1 MAANKESLLN
11 DIRGAATIPMD
22 SEVRPITDLAESGS
36 GSLVEQLSS
45 LSERILDEVKET
57 NRLVYELFTTDA
69 NQIKEDSSEKQAI
82 RKDPH
87 DASAKLLAGLI
98 SELSFLFQDLKD
110 SLSNMKISSGGGDSD
125 IDFPGGKKILKR
137 LWKGI
142 KSIGKLGAR
151 LAPGA
156 SAVTAAG
163 MGTKDLYD
171 VFSGKNGGA
180 NAENMGGAIG
190 SVAGAGI
197 GVLLAGLIGVGTG
210 GAGLA
215 AGTAIV
221 SGSSAIGNMLGEY
234 IGGLIDTEAP
244 KSNDQKQ
251 YGLPSD
257 NDFTNRFKDLGKQYE
272 SAKAS
277 SPKSEKSSSSKPKKV
292 SAPSVTSGS
301 TSSSKKAETKASVSP
316 SPTTASTKDGGLAS
330 VNPSNTEVSAPTP
343 LKMDALAVGETNS
356 KLSVVAGDSLAED
369 SIEIKSPIVVGEDG
383 SVSSQPIPGGPSKS
397 ISTLALGD
405 VPNPNYTGSAIS
417 IFSEMY
423 V

>member
-1 MAANKESLLN
+1 MVDRESLLN

-22 SEVRPITDLAESGS
+22 SEVRPITDLAEGTS

-69 NQIKEDSSEKQAI
+69 SQLKEDSSEQQAL

-87 DASAKLLAGLI
+87 DASSKLLAGLI
-98 SELSFLFQDLKD
+98 SELSSLFQDLKD
-110 SLSNMKISSGGGDSD
+110 SLSNMKISSGGDSD
-125 IDFPGGKKILKR
+125 IDLPGGKKMLKR

-151 LAPGA
+151 VAPGV

-171 VFSGKNGGA
+171 IFSGKNGGA
-180 NAENMGGAIG
+180 NAENIGGAIG

-197 GVLLAGLIGVGTG
+197 GVLLAGLVGVGTG

-221 SGSSAIGNMLGEY
+221 GGSSAIGNMLGEY
-234 IGGLIDTEAP
+234 IGGLIDSETPKTE
-244 KSNDQKQ
+244 QKQ
-251 YGLPSD
+251 FGLPSD
-257 NDFTNRFKDLGKQYE
+257 NPINNQLTDLSKQYE
-272 SAKAS
+272 ASKANSAKAQS
-277 SPKSEKSSSSKPKKV
+277 TPTSDAKKV
-292 SAPSVTSGS
+292 SAPSVASGALSSPKIAETVES
-301 TSSSKKAETKASVSP
+301 TSVDP
-316 SPTTASTKDGGLAS
+316 STVNTQTGGLAE
-330 VNPSNTEVSAPTP
+330 VNQRQTDISSSPITSDS
-343 LKMDALAVGETNS
+343 LAMEESTA
-356 KLSVVAGDSLAED
+356 KLSVVAGDSLKED
-369 SIEIKSPIVVGEDG
+369 SVEVKAPIVIGEDG
-383 SVSSQPIPGGPSKS
+383 SVAKQPIPGGPATST
-397 ISTLALGD
+397 STLALGD
-405 VPNPNYTGSAIS
+405 VPNPNYTGSAIT
-417 IFSEMY
+417 ILSEMY